1 MRRHLMSN
9 ISAKLVK
16 ELRDRT
22 SAGMMD
28 CKKALVETNGDIDA
42 AVEHLKKKGLAKA
55 GKKSDRLATEGRVA
69 LEVSDDFSK
78 ATLTEVNCETD
89 FVSKNE
95 NFEELASSAVK
106 QVHSTSVSDIEE
118 LNSTTIDGVVF
129 EDYLKEKISKIGENI
144 VVRRFVSLSTSEGGF
159 VNGYLHANGR
169 VGVVIAIKGEATEAN
184 KSLAKDVCMHIAAMN
199 PKYLS
204 TSEIPEDVIKS
215 EVEGMIKEIEK
226 ENEENRRLKKPEKNI
241 PKYVSKAQLTDE
253 VMAQVTEDIKAELKA
268 EGKPEKIWDR
278 ILPGKVERFISD
290 NTLLDQKLSLLSQEF
305 VKAENK
311 ESVETVLA
319 NNGLEA
325 IEFVRFE
332 LGEGLEKKSDDFAS
346 EVAEQ
351 LK

>member
-1 MRRHLMSN
+1 MAN
-9 ISAKLVK
+9 ISAKQVK
-16 ELRDRT
+16 ELREKT

-28 CKKALVETNGDIDA
+28 CKKALVETNGDMDA

-55 GKKSDRLATEGRVA
+55 GKKSDRLASEGRVA
-69 LEVSDDFSK
+69 LEISSDFSK
-78 ATLTEVNCETD
+78 VSLTEVNCETD

-95 NFEELASSAVK
+95 NFEDLANSAVK
-106 QVHSTSVSDIEE
+106 HIHSTSVTDVEE

-129 EDYLKEKISKIGENI
+129 EDYLKEKITKIGENI
-144 VVRRFVSLSTSEGGF
+144 VLRRFVTLSASEGGF
-159 VNGYLHANGR
+159 TNGYLHANGR
-169 VGVVIAIKGEATEAN
+169 VGVAISLKGEASEAN
-184 KSLAKDVCMHIAAMN
+184 KTLAKDVCMHIAAMN

-226 ENEENRRLKKPEKNI
+226 DNEERRRLKKPEQNI

-253 VMAQVTEDIKAELKA
+253 VIAQVTEDIKSELKA

-278 ILPGKVERFISD
+278 ILPGKIERFIAD

-311 ESVETVLA
+311 ENVETILK
-319 NNGLEA
+319 NSGLEA

-332 LGEGLEKKSDDFAS
+332 LGEGLAKKGCDFAS

>member
-1 MRRHLMSN
+1 MAN
-9 ISAKLVK
+9 ISAKQVK
-16 ELRDRT
+16 ELRELT

-28 CKKALVETNGDIDA
+28 CKKALVETDGDMDA
-42 AVEHLKKKGLAKA
+42 AAEHLKKKGLAKA
-55 GKKSDRLATEGRVA
+55 GKKSDRLASEGRVA
-69 LEVSDDFSK
+69 LEISSDFSK
-78 ATLTEVNCETD
+78 VSLTEVNCETD

-95 NFEELASSAVK
+95 NFENLANSTVK
-106 QVHSTSVSDIEE
+106 HIHSTSVTDVEE
-118 LNSTTIDGVVF
+118 LNSTKIDGVVF
-129 EDYLKEKISKIGENI
+129 GDYLKEKITKIGENI
-144 VVRRFVSLSTSEGGF
+144 VLRRFVTLSASDGGF
-159 VNGYLHANGR
+159 TNGYLHANGR
-169 VGVVIAIKGEATEAN
+169 VGVAISLKGEASDAN
-184 KSLAKDVCMHIAAMN
+184 KVLAKDVCMHIAAMN
-199 PKYLS
+199 PKYLT

-226 ENEENRRLKKPEKNI
+226 DNEERRRLKKPEQNI

-278 ILPGKVERFISD
+278 ILPGKVERFIAD

-305 VKAENK
+305 VKSENK
-311 ESVETVLA
+311 ESVETILK
-319 NNGLEA
+319 NSGLEA

-332 LGEGLEKKSDDFAS
+332 LGEGLAKKGCDFAS

>member
-1 MRRHLMSN
+1 MSN

-16 ELRDRT
+16 ELRELT

-55 GKKSDRLATEGRVA
+55 GKKSDRLASEGRVA

-95 NFEELASSAVK
+95 NFEELANSAVK
-106 QVHSTSVSDIEE
+106 QVHSSSVSDVEA

-144 VVRRFVSLSTSEGGF
+144 VVRRFVSLSASEGGF
-159 VNGYLHANGR
+159 TNGYLHANGR
-169 VGVVIAIKGEATEAN
+169 VGVALSLKGEASEAN
-184 KSLAKDVCMHIAAMN
+184 KTLAKDVCMHIAAMN

-278 ILPGKVERFISD
+278 ILPGKVERFIAD

-311 ESVETVLA
+311 ESVAEILTK
-319 NNGLEA
+319 NGLEA

-332 LGEGLEKKSDDFAS
+332 LGEGLAKKGCDFAS

>member
-1 MRRHLMSN
+1 MAN
-9 ISAKLVK
+9 ISAKQVK
-16 ELRDRT
+16 ELRELT

-28 CKKALVETNGDIDA
+28 CKKALVETNGDMDA
-42 AVEHLKKKGLAKA
+42 AAEHLKKKGLAKA
-55 GKKSDRLATEGRVA
+55 GKKSDRLASEGRVA
-69 LEVSDDFSK
+69 LEISSDFSK
-78 ATLTEVNCETD
+78 VSLTEVNCETD

-95 NFEELASSAVK
+95 NFENLANSTVK
-106 QVHSTSVSDIEE
+106 HIHSTSVTDVEE
-118 LNSTTIDGVVF
+118 LNSTKIDGVVF
-129 EDYLKEKISKIGENI
+129 GDYLKEKITKIGENI
-144 VVRRFVSLSTSEGGF
+144 VLRRFVTLSASEGGLT
-159 VNGYLHANGR
+159 NGYLHANGR
-169 VGVVIAIKGEATEAN
+169 VGVAISLKGEASNAN
-184 KSLAKDVCMHIAAMN
+184 KALAKDVCMHIAAMN
-199 PKYLS
+199 PKYLT

-226 ENEENRRLKKPEKNI
+226 DNEERRRLKKPEQNI

-278 ILPGKVERFISD
+278 ILPGKVERFIAD
-290 NTLLDQKLSLLSQEF
+290 NSLLDQKLSLLSQEF

-311 ESVETVLA
+311 ESVETILK
-319 NNGLEA
+319 NSGLEA

-332 LGEGLEKKSDDFAS
+332 LGEGLAKKGCDFAS

>member
-1 MRRHLMSN
+1 MAN
-9 ISAKLVK
+9 ISAKQVK
-16 ELRDRT
+16 ELRELT

-28 CKKALVETNGDIDA
+28 CKKALVETNGDMDA
-42 AVEHLKKKGLAKA
+42 AAEHLKKKGLAKA
-55 GKKSDRLATEGRVA
+55 GKKSDRLASEGRVA
-69 LEVSDDFSK
+69 LEISSDFSK
-78 ATLTEVNCETD
+78 VSLTEVNCETD

-95 NFEELASSAVK
+95 NFENLANSTVK
-106 QVHSTSVSDIEE
+106 HIHSTSVTDVEE
-118 LNSTTIDGVVF
+118 LNSTKIDGVVF
-129 EDYLKEKISKIGENI
+129 GDYLKEKITKIGENI
-144 VVRRFVSLSTSEGGF
+144 VLRRFVTLSASEGGLT
-159 VNGYLHANGR
+159 NGYLHANGR
-169 VGVVIAIKGEATEAN
+169 VGVAISLKGEASDAN
-184 KSLAKDVCMHIAAMN
+184 KVLAKDVCMHIAAMN
-199 PKYLS
+199 PKYLT

-226 ENEENRRLKKPEKNI
+226 DNEERRRLKKPEQNI

-278 ILPGKVERFISD
+278 ILPGKVERFIAD

-305 VKAENK
+305 VKSENK
-311 ESVETVLA
+311 ESVETILK
-319 NNGLEA
+319 NSGLEA

-332 LGEGLEKKSDDFAS
+332 LGEGLAKKGCDFAS

>member
-1 MRRHLMSN
+1 MSN
-9 ISAKLVK
+9 ISAQMVK
-16 ELRDRT
+16 ELRELT

-28 CKKALVETNGDIDA
+28 CKKALVETNGDMDA
-42 AVEHLKKKGLAKA
+42 AIEHLKKNGLAKA

-69 LEVSDDFSK
+69 LEVAEDFSK

-95 NFEELASSAVK
+95 NFEELANSTVKHIHSSTISNV
-106 QVHSTSVSDIEE
+106 EE

-129 EDYLKEKISKIGENI
+129 EDYLKEKISKIGENL
-144 VVRRFVSLSTSEGGF
+144 VVRRFVSLSVSEGGF
-159 VNGYLHANGR
+159 VNGYLHSNGR
-169 VGVVIAIKGEATEAN
+169 VGVLISLKGEATESN
-184 KSLAKDVCMHIAAMN
+184 KSLAKDVCMHIAAMS
-199 PKYLS
+199 PKYL
-204 TSEIPEDVIKS
+204 TTAEIPEDVVAG

-253 VMAQVTEDIKAELKA
+253 VMAQVEEDIKAELKA
-268 EGKPEKIWDR
+268 EGKPEKIWDK
-278 ILPGKVERFISD
+278 ILPGKIERFIAD

-305 VKAENK
+305 VKAEKREN
-311 ESVETVLA
+311 VETILK
-319 NNGLEA
+319 NSGLEA

-332 LGEGLEKKSDDFAS
+332 LGEGLAKKGCDFAS